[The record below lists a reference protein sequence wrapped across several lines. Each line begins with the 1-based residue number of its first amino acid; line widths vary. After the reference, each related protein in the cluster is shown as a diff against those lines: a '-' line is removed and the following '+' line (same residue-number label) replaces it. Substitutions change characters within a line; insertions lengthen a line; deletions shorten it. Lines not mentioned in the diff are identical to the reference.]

1 MLNLQHFC
9 NTDLVSHYGEIIHA
23 QLGGVHTDLPQSLSG
38 VGVQQDPQPLSL
50 PVQGLDPL
58 ADLLEWLA
66 GGKHIR
72 LDRTLVFLLLLLL
85 LLRTQ
90 RQGLSQQ
97 KILGGG
103 ELICAQ
109 TKNLTS
115 CFCKAAYPY

>member
-1 MLNLQHFC
+1 MLNLQHIC
-9 NTDLVSHYGEIIHA
+9 NTDLVPHYGEIIHA
-23 QLGGVHTDLPQSLSG
+23 QLGGVHADLPQSLSS

-72 LDRTLVFLLLLLL
+72 LDQTLVFLLLFLFLF

-90 RQGLSQQ
+90 ILSKRQGFSQQ
-97 KILGGG
+97 KTQ
-103 ELICAQ
+103 A
-109 TKNLTS
+109 KNLNS

>member
-1 MLNLQHFC
+1 M
-9 NTDLVSHYGEIIHA
+9 SHYGEIIHA
-23 QLGGVHTDLPQSLSG
+23 QLGGVHADLPQSLSG

-72 LDRTLVFLLLLLL
+72 LDRTLVFLLILFLFL

-90 RQGLSQQ
+90 RLSQRQGFSQQ
-97 KILGGG
+97 KTLGGG

-109 TKNLTS
+109 AKNRNS